1 VARRA
6 AFGRFWVVTLLPMG
20 FLGRSK
26 VRPAP
31 SHCCKGRALLFAQD
45 RRWTGLVV
53 IFVIA
58 LVDFTPDQQ
67 L

>member
-1 VARRA
+1 
-6 AFGRFWVVTLLPMG
+6 MG

-45 RRWTGLVV
+45 RRWMGLVV

-58 LVDFTPDQQ
+58 LVDFSTPDQQ